1 MLCLVH
7 PNRCPGFPVKLFR
20 WKNPNPA
27 FLTESRIAG
36 FWWDSFAGHPGIID
50 KGPMAPPSH
59 SSSAED
65 LYHEGLDRLAEGD
78 AAGAIQKLRDCLAI
92 DPGMLDAMHGLIRA
106 LQEQREFDDAIAVA
120 KRLLQ
125 LDPDEVL
132 AHTSLSIL
140 YQHKGMIAEAE
151 AESLQ
156 AKLLGWKKHLRQQN
170 PKP

>member
-1 MLCLVH
+1 M
-7 PNRCPGFPVKLFR
+7 P
-20 WKNPNPA
+20 
-27 FLTESRIAG
+27 
-36 FWWDSFAGHPGIID
+36 
-50 KGPMAPPSH
+50 PPSQ

-78 AAGAIQKLRDCLAI
+78 PAGAAQTLRHCLEL

-106 LQEQREFDDAIAVA
+106 LQEQGEFDAATAVA
-120 KRLLQ
+120 QRLLQ

-140 YQHKGMIAEAE
+140 FQHKGMIAEAE
-151 AESLQ
+151 AEALQ
-156 AKLLGWKKHLRQQN
+156 AKLLGWKKHLQK

>member
-1 MLCLVH
+1 MLQ
-7 PNRCPGFPVKLFR
+7 
-20 WKNPNPA
+20 
-27 FLTESRIAG
+27 
-36 FWWDSFAGHPGIID
+36 
-50 KGPMAPPSH
+50 PSQ
-59 SSSAED
+59 SSGAED

-78 AAGAIQKLRDCLAI
+78 AAGAAQKLRDCLEV

-106 LQEQREFDDAIAVA
+106 LQEQREFDPAIVVA
-120 KRLLQ
+120 QRLLQ

-151 AESLQ
+151 AEALQ
-156 AKLLGWKKHLRQQN
+156 AKLLGWKKHLQQQK